1 MYSVHWGAHVV
12 NGDTFQFQTFNSKYA
27 RDLPMTHASIAIQH
41 FTILAFIRDP
51 KGASCVVCML
61 SMVVVREGRNL
72 LLLWLGHVGLWY
84 LWQQQDTDLK
94 ARMLYGW
101 LNGMR
106 GIRSTKQIMLI
117 NEPCNDTAAAPTGWH
132 GHTVSI

>member
-1 MYSVHWGAHVV
+1 MESTNWSEQEEQRDHSSSLPLHKRASIGLNMWSMATLSSSRHS
-12 NGDTFQFQTFNSKYA
+12 TAKYA

-106 GIRSTKQIMLI
+106 GIGSTKRNL
-117 NEPCNDTAAAPTGWH
+117 
-132 GHTVSI
+132 

>member
-12 NGDTFQFQTFNSKYA
+12 NGDTFQLQTFNNKYA
-27 RDLPMTHASIAIQH
+27 RDLPMTQASIAIQH
-41 FTILAFIRDP
+41 FAVLAFIRDA

-61 SMVVVREGRNL
+61 SMVVIKEGRNL

-106 GIRSTKQIMLI
+106 GIGSTKRNLLI
-117 NEPCNDTAAAPTGWH
+117 NETYSETAARQYG
-132 GHTVSI
+132 